1 MARHSQAY
9 VREKMAELMKPIDRQ
24 IMMTDDQEEIL
35 MFACTML
42 QRVRT
47 ILDSQIGPTGR
58 KQIFQD
64 AIDRDD

>member
-1 MARHSQAY
+1 MARHSPAY
-9 VREKMAELMKPIDRQ
+9 VREKMAELMEPIDRQ

-58 KQIFQD
+58 KQILQD
-64 AIDRDD
+64 AIDKD